1 MSAGRNGFCGWKD
14 ARFRARD
21 SNFLRCWTRN
31 NHACDNFGI
40 SGLACNIWLDFSAC
54 PNILDHEFRR
64 VQRSGDELDM
74 RRARILVVDDDATLR
89 HVTQA
94 HLAKTGYPT
103 VTATEALEILKR
115 EPRDLVITD
124 LYLPGMSGLELLKS
138 VRTHYPET
146 EVVLITAFANV
157 ATALDAMKSGAYDYI
172 TTPVHLGELGSLVE
186 RALGRVHFI
195 EELRELR
202 AGFSDKYGFENIVGQ
217 SQALLFVLDQVARV
231 APTEATVLI
240 IGETGSGKEVLAK
253 AVHRNSLRRERPFV
267 TINCCAIPTELL
279 QSELFG
285 HLRGSFTGATTDKRG
300 KIEIADTGT
309 LFLDEISELPL
320 ELQAR
325 LLRLIQEREIE
336 KIGALYPTK
345 VDVRIIAAA
354 NRDLQALAAS
364 GSFREDLYYRLSVV
378 PIELPPLRNRAED
391 IPLFVQHFFDASKQ
405 RHGRPDLTL
414 PPLLIP
420 YFTAYTWPGNVRQLE
435 NVIERLVIL
444 SGGEQV
450 TLNDLPEFLLP
461 ATRVYSH
468 SKPSGSAGGLNLQA
482 VERDLIIR
490 ALNQFSWNQSR
501 AANYLGI
508 TRKTLMYRM
517 IKYGIQKQRP
527 ESAAS

>member
-1 MSAGRNGFCGWKD
+1 M
-14 ARFRARD
+14 
-21 SNFLRCWTRN
+21 
-31 NHACDNFGI
+31 
-40 SGLACNIWLDFSAC
+40 
-54 PNILDHEFRR
+54 
-64 VQRSGDELDM
+64 
-74 RRARILVVDDDATLR
+74 VDDDATLR
-89 HVTQA
+89 RVTQV
-94 HLAKTGYPT
+94 HLAKMGYPT
-103 VTATEALEILKR
+103 VTAGDATEALEILKQ

-138 VRTHYPET
+138 VRAQYPET
-146 EVVLITAFANV
+146 EVVLITAYANV
-157 ATALDAMKSGAYDYI
+157 ATAVDAMKSGAYDYI
-172 TTPVHLGELGSLVE
+172 TKPVHLSELGSIVE
-186 RALGRVHFI
+186 RALERARLIDDLQV
-195 EELRELR
+195 LRQGL
-202 AGFSDKYGFENIVGQ
+202 ADKYGFENIVGQ
-217 SQALLFVLDQVARV
+217 SQALLFVLDQIARV
-231 APTEATVLI
+231 APTDATVLI
-240 IGETGSGKEVLAK
+240 LGETGTGKEVLAK

-267 TINCCAIPTELL
+267 TINCGAIPAELL

-285 HLRGSFTGATTDKRG
+285 HLRGSFTGATAHKRG

-309 LFLDEISELPL
+309 LFLDEIGELPL
-320 ELQAR
+320 ELQTR
-325 LLRLIQEREIE
+325 LLRMIQEREIE

-345 VDVRIIAAA
+345 IDVRIIAAA

-391 IPLFVQHFFDASKQ
+391 IPLFVQHFFDTSKQ

-420 YFTAYTWPGNVRQLE
+420 YFSAYTWPGNVRQLE
-435 NVIERLVIL
+435 NVIERMVVL
-444 SGGEQV
+444 SAGDQV
-450 TLNDLPEFLLP
+450 TLSDLPDFLRP

-468 SKPSGSAGGLNLQA
+468 SKPPVSGEGLNLQA
-482 VERDLIIR
+482 IERDLIIR

-527 ESAAS
+527 ETAAS

>member
-1 MSAGRNGFCGWKD
+1 M
-14 ARFRARD
+14 
-21 SNFLRCWTRN
+21 
-31 NHACDNFGI
+31 
-40 SGLACNIWLDFSAC
+40 
-54 PNILDHEFRR
+54 
-64 VQRSGDELDM
+64 
-74 RRARILVVDDDATLR
+74 VDDDATLR
-89 HVTQA
+89 RVTQV
-94 HLAKTGYPT
+94 HLAKMGYPT
-103 VTATEALEILKR
+103 VTAADATEALAILKQ

-138 VRTHYPET
+138 VRAQYPET
-146 EVVLITAFANV
+146 EVVLITAYANV
-157 ATALDAMKSGAYDYI
+157 ATAVDAMKSGAYDYI
-172 TTPVHLGELGSLVE
+172 TKPVHLYELGSLVE
-186 RALGRVHFI
+186 RALERVRPI
-195 EELRELR
+195 EELQPKGL
-202 AGFSDKYGFENIVGQ
+202 ADKYGFENIVGQ
-217 SQALLFVLDQVARV
+217 SQALLFVLDQMARV
-231 APTEATVLI
+231 APTDATVLI
-240 IGETGSGKEVLAK
+240 LGETGTGKEVLAK

-267 TINCCAIPTELL
+267 TINCGAIPAELL

-285 HLRGSFTGATTDKRG
+285 HLRGSFTGATTHKRG

-309 LFLDEISELPL
+309 LFLDEIGELPL
-320 ELQAR
+320 ELQTR
-325 LLRLIQEREIE
+325 LLRMIQEREIE

-391 IPLFVQHFFDASKQ
+391 IPLFIQHFFDTSKQ

-420 YFTAYTWPGNVRQLE
+420 YFNAYTWPGNVRQLE
-435 NVIERLVIL
+435 NVIERMVVL
-444 SGGEQV
+444 SAGDQV
-450 TLNDLPEFLLP
+450 TLNDLPDFLRP
-461 ATRVYSH
+461 ATRVHSH
-468 SKPSGSAGGLNLQA
+468 SKPPGSAEGLSLQA

-490 ALNQFSWNQSR
+490 ALNQFGWNQSR

-527 ESAAS
+527 ETAAS